1 MVKFLPQSAS
11 LNGSDILSTRF
22 KSVKKTFYKILYQ
35 HLKRDGNIAVTIWKR
50 RNYAG
55 FSPLTYLALILIG
68 AFKVIFLL
76 HFMESFQASFH
87 ASSQSCG
94 GMLWNSLGT
103 VQVLGG
109 VEWSIL
115 YFNPTDTSMVTK
127 SPRIGVGLG
136 FDSKGSVT
144 FFHKYCFP
152 NLHWIHL
159 KSRPAHHP
167 EELYFMVC
175 LVMNTIETYKA
186 TLP

>member
-76 HFMESFQASFH
+76 HFIESFQNPFQAGFH
-87 ASSQSCG
+87 SCW
-94 GMLWNSLGT
+94 GMLRDSADIR
-103 VQVLGG
+103 LGG

-115 YFNPTDTSMVTK
+115 YFNPTDTSIVTT
-127 SPRIGVGLG
+127 SPCIGVGPG
-136 FDSKGSVT
+136 FDSQGSVT

-152 NLHWIHL
+152 NLLWIHVGSS
-159 KSRPAHHP
+159 KGSP
-167 EELYFMVC
+167 
-175 LVMNTIETYKA
+175 I
-186 TLP
+186 

>member
-76 HFMESFQASFH
+76 HFMESFQASFY

-94 GMLWNSLGT
+94 GMLWNRQCRKGW
-103 VQVLGG
+103 VGG
-109 VEWSIL
+109 AFQLLEYQMLWWMCRFDTRSKLVSAHRAGVPPKNNRFPRNYKSWSNL
-115 YFNPTDTSMVTK
+115 LN
-127 SPRIGVGLG
+127 
-136 FDSKGSVT
+136 
-144 FFHKYCFP
+144 FHKGGP
-152 NLHWIHL
+152 LRA
-159 KSRPAHHP
+159 S
-167 EELYFMVC
+167 
-175 LVMNTIETYKA
+175 
-186 TLP
+186 